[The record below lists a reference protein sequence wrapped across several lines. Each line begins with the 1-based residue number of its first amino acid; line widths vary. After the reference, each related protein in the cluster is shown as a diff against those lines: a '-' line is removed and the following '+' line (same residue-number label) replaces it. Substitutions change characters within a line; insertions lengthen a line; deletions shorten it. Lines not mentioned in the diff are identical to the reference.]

1 MARSSSASFL
11 SAYRSLESS
20 GLENPSVSLASAL
33 TGIDDAG
40 GGRAS
45 SAGVTVT
52 PEKALGY
59 IPFYAGV
66 RYLAESVG
74 SLPMPVRRQEGRSR
88 IRVSVAEDRR
98 EFLLNDEP
106 NPFQTAMTWRE
117 TMMGHANAW
126 GNGYSYVEF
135 DSGGVAKAIWPLDPR
150 STAPYRAPDGSLWFG
165 MWTPEGTVALHSREV
180 IHLKAFGVTGDVGIS
195 PVGVARQMIGEQLA
209 AEDYAGRFWQNDAS
223 PGGVIQYAGKLKEDD
238 HREAV
243 RRWNAMH
250 QGTRRKHLM
259 AILDNGATYQSVG
272 MPLKDAQFLE
282 ARKFG
287 YRQSASVLRIPPHKI
302 GDLEGNVTF
311 ASIDAQELSA
321 VIDSLRPWC
330 VRFEQAVKR
339 VLFPTWVNLE
349 RGELAPD
356 GRAGTYAQFNLAALL
371 RGDIATR
378 SAFYAMGRQW
388 GWFSIN
394 DIRELEDMPDIG
406 PDGDVYLQP
415 LNMVPAGTE
424 PSDLQPASDSGGDA
438 APDAA
443 RSARELRE
451 AFGR

>member
-1 MARSSSASFL
+1 MTPTAADSFL
-11 SAYRSLESS
+11 SAYRALEPAGGLNDPSTSL
-20 GLENPSVSLASAL
+20 VAAL
-33 TGIDDAG
+33 TGIDDMG
-40 GGRAS
+40 GGVQS
-45 SAGVTVT
+45 SAGVSVS
-52 PEKALGY
+52 PERALTY

-66 RYLAESVG
+66 RYLAESIG

-88 IRVSVAEDRR
+88 IGVGMVEDRR
-98 EFLLNDEP
+98 AYLLNDEP
-106 NPFQTAMTWRE
+106 NPFQTAMQWRE
-117 TMMGHANAW
+117 SMVGQANCW
-126 GNGYSYVEF
+126 GNGYSLVEF
-135 DSGGVAKAIWPLDPR
+135 DRSGIASGIWPLDPR
-150 STAPYRAPDGSLWFG
+150 TTAPYRAPDGALWYG
-165 MWTPEGTVALHSREV
+165 MWTPEGTVAIPSSHV
-180 IHLKAFGVTGDVGIS
+180 IHLKAFGVIGDVGIS

-223 PGGVIQYAGKLKEDD
+223 PGGVIQYAGKLKDDD

-259 AILDNGATYQSVG
+259 AILDNGAEYKSVG

-311 ASIDAQELSA
+311 ASIDAMELSA

-330 VRFEQAVKR
+330 VRFEQAVNR
-339 VLFPTWVNLE
+339 VLFPSWINLATS
-349 RGELAPD
+349 ELSPD
-356 GRAGTYAQFNLAALL
+356 GRAGKYAQFNLAGLL

-406 PDGDVYLQP
+406 PDGDIYLQP
-415 LNMVPAGTE
+415 LNMVPTGTE
-424 PSDLQPASDSGGDA
+424 PAEIEAGKPDDDA
-438 APDAA
+438 RAIAQ
-443 RSARELRE
+443 SAGLATPEP
-451 AFGR
+451 